1 MPYIEFGQQ
10 SRALGPGVLSIGSGA
25 EAGWRIRDQGLARLH
40 ALVVVERDGRVVI
53 SRGSPD
59 VPLSVNGEKLD
70 EDGRVLHFGDTMQLG
85 AAEFAYVESSHQ
97 TGEANEGYLR
107 DTRRDR
113 LYRLGEENDIGR
125 DVASSI
131 LLQEPEV
138 SRHHCEVRFDG
149 TGFALI
155 PKVGAVT
162 LLNGQR
168 LMSPTRL
175 SDGDILSIGRTTMRF
190 STSLPPNSALEE
202 GLRHRADKRV
212 AQMPTTFMNV
222 FESRQRIRRRSRR
235 RAGRVAV
242 VAIIAAALIAGVVT
256 AYERSLAS
264 TRVTPAAEA
273 GAPQSAA
280 GRIASPPAPA
290 LPSASRAELRDS
302 TLLDTAGVTDAR
314 RVPGAPTP
322 R

>member
-53 SRGSPD
+53 SRGAPD
-59 VPLSVNGEKLD
+59 APLAVNGVEL
-70 EDGRVLHFGDTMQLG
+70 EEEGQVLRFGDTMQLG
-85 AAEFAYVESSHQ
+85 AAEFTYVESSHQ
-97 TGEANEGYLR
+97 ASDPNEGYLR

-113 LYRLGEENDIGR
+113 LYRLRDENDIGR

-138 SRHHCEVRFDG
+138 SRHHAEVRFDG
-149 TGFALI
+149 TGFALV

-168 LMSPTRL
+168 LMAPTKL
-175 SDGDILSIGRTTMRF
+175 SDGDMVTVGRTTMRF

-202 GLRHRADKRV
+202 GLRHRADRRV

-222 FESRQRIRRRSRR
+222 FESRQRIKRRSRR

-242 VAIIAAALIAGVVT
+242 MAIIAAALIAGVVT

-264 TRVTPAAEA
+264 TRDAATA
-273 GAPQSAA
+273 DSTVSRSAA
-280 GRIASPPAPA
+280 GRIDAPVGTAPAP
-290 LPSASRAELRDS
+290 R
-302 TLLDTAGVTDAR
+302 
-314 RVPGAPTP
+314 
-322 R
+322 

>member
-53 SRGSPD
+53 SRGAPD
-59 VPLSVNGEKLD
+59 APLAVNGVEL
-70 EDGRVLHFGDTMQLG
+70 EEEGQVLRFGDTMQLG

-97 TGEANEGYLR
+97 ASDPNEGYLR

-113 LYRLGEENDIGR
+113 LYRLREENDIGR

-138 SRHHCEVRFDG
+138 SRHHAEVRFDG
-149 TGFALI
+149 TGFALV

-168 LMSPTRL
+168 LMAPTKL
-175 SDGDILSIGRTTMRF
+175 SDGDMVTVGRTTMRF

-202 GLRHRADKRV
+202 GLRHRADRRV

-222 FESRQRIRRRSRR
+222 FESRQRIKRRSRR

-242 VAIIAAALIAGVVT
+242 MAIIAAALIAGVVT

-264 TRVTPAAEA
+264 TRDAATA
-273 GAPQSAA
+273 DSTISRSAA
-280 GRIASPPAPA
+280 GRIDAPVGTAPAP
-290 LPSASRAELRDS
+290 R
-302 TLLDTAGVTDAR
+302 
-314 RVPGAPTP
+314 
-322 R
+322 

>member
-53 SRGSPD
+53 SRGAPD
-59 VPLSVNGEKLD
+59 APLAVNGVEL
-70 EDGRVLHFGDTMQLG
+70 EEEGQVLRFGDTMQLG

-97 TGEANEGYLR
+97 ANDPNEGYLR

-113 LYRLGEENDIGR
+113 LYRLREENDIGR

-138 SRHHCEVRFDG
+138 SRHHAEVRFDG
-149 TGFALI
+149 TGFALV

-168 LMSPTRL
+168 LMAPTKL
-175 SDGDILSIGRTTMRF
+175 SDGDMVTVGRTTMRF

-202 GLRHRADKRV
+202 GLRHRADRRV

-222 FESRQRIRRRSRR
+222 FESRQRIKRRSRR

-242 VAIIAAALIAGVVT
+242 MAIIAAALIAGVVT

-264 TRVTPAAEA
+264 TRDAATA
-273 GAPQSAA
+273 DSTVARSAA
-280 GRIASPPAPA
+280 GRIDAPVGTAPAP
-290 LPSASRAELRDS
+290 R
-302 TLLDTAGVTDAR
+302 
-314 RVPGAPTP
+314 
-322 R
+322 

>member
-53 SRGSPD
+53 SRGAPD
-59 VPLSVNGEKLD
+59 APLAVNGVEL
-70 EDGRVLHFGDTMQLG
+70 EEEGQVLRFGDTMQLG

-97 TGEANEGYLR
+97 ANDPNEGYLR

-113 LYRLGEENDIGR
+113 LYRLREENDIGR

-138 SRHHCEVRFDG
+138 SRHHAEVRFDG
-149 TGFALI
+149 TGFALV

-168 LMSPTRL
+168 LMAPTKL
-175 SDGDILSIGRTTMRF
+175 SDGDMVTVGRTTMRF

-202 GLRHRADKRV
+202 GLRHRADRRV

-222 FESRQRIRRRSRR
+222 FESRQRIKRRSRR

-242 VAIIAAALIAGVVT
+242 MAIIAAALIAGVVT

-264 TRVTPAAEA
+264 TRDAATA
-273 GAPQSAA
+273 DSTVSRSAA
-280 GRIASPPAPA
+280 GRIDAPVGTAPAP
-290 LPSASRAELRDS
+290 R
-302 TLLDTAGVTDAR
+302 
-314 RVPGAPTP
+314 
-322 R
+322 